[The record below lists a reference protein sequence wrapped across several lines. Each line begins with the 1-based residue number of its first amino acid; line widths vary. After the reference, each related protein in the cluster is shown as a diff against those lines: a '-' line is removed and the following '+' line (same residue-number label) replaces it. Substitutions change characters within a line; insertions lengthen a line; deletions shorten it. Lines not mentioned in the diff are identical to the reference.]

1 MVTKLNIEGTPIRVQ
16 EARRMLTNW
25 NKLVKGETIKGVSR
39 MKASDIDK
47 VLEDFTIKKGIV
59 KHKTKAKGWSFN
71 PATLE
76 AKTGK
81 MTTTI
86 PKYQAKKKMKKEEM
100 PKTKMKKE
108 EMPKTKVKKGK
119 MTDEE
124 RKEMT
129 RRIRLERSALKRR
142 VKKMMNSQT
151 EDSNDKPVY
160 LSKENVEPIGSDP
173 LRLYKKKKKG
183 VIL

>member
-1 MVTKLNIEGTPIRVQ
+1 MITKLNIEGTPIRVQ

-25 NKLVKGETIKGVSR
+25 NKLVRGETIKGVYR

-59 KHKTKAKGWSFN
+59 KHKTKAKGWSFD

-81 MTTTI
+81 VITNI

-100 PKTKMKKE
+100 PKPAEVQKSMPTPMETEKPKRKRGRPKKVVE
-108 EMPKTKVKKGK
+108 TPVVKK
-119 MTDEE
+119 
-124 RKEMT
+124 
-129 RRIRLERSALKRR
+129 KRGR
-142 VKKMMNSQT
+142 PTKKLQ
-151 EDSNDKPVY
+151 
-160 LSKENVEPIGSDP
+160 
-173 LRLYKKKKKG
+173 
-183 VIL
+183 